1 MFLTNSELETLTGYH
16 LPGWQRRWLSK
27 HQWTHE
33 IAANGRVVV
42 SRAYAE
48 SRMTGLPVKREP
60 LMNLAAIRKA
70 A

>member
-1 MFLTNSELETLTGYH
+1 MFLTNSELETLTGYATA
-16 LPGWQRRWLSK
+16 GWQRRWLTK